1 MPEKQD
7 LIIPEDKEY
16 TMSAEKANLYA
27 LLFFL
32 PVALLMIIPYFL
44 LHKFDKDMI
53 GHFKGT
59 DAVWF
64 IMALFTGILVHEA
77 IHGLFLGYF
86 SPSGYK
92 SISFGVHWKMLT
104 PYCHCSDAL
113 QAKHYRIGLMMPLV
127 LLGLLP
133 FGIAMT
139 TGHVGIFLFSIIFT
153 LSAGGD
159 MLIFWLMRK
168 IKSTTIV
175 KDHPHKIGFYVAE

>member
-1 MPEKQD
+1 MTEKEN
-7 LIIPEDKEY
+7 LIIPADKEY

-32 PVALLMIIPYFL
+32 PVALFMIIPYLL
-44 LHKFDKDMI
+44 LHKFDKSII

-59 DAVWF
+59 YALLF
-64 IMALFTGILVHEA
+64 IVIMLTGIVVHEG

-86 SPSGYK
+86 ARTGYK

-104 PYCHCSDAL
+104 PYCHCSEAL
-113 QAKHYRIGLMMPLV
+113 QARHYRIGLMMPL
-127 LLGLLP
+127 LILGLLP
-133 FGIAMT
+133 FIIAMA
-139 TGHVGIFLFSIIFT
+139 TGHMGIFLFSIIFT
-153 LSAGGD
+153 LAAGGD